1 MEFLGCKDKTF
12 EQGKERFK
20 VPCLKTLEQNLSMRC
35 FVAVL
40 DLGELSIVDDH
51 SDCDCL
57 LSQDTGRTWI
67 PAVLSAH

>member
-51 SDCDCL
+51 SDCL
-57 LSQDTGRTWI
+57 
-67 PAVLSAH
+67 P